1 MYIYSGNRIIAH
13 GPDMTSQCTHF
24 QACVCTGL
32 AAADACTRS
41 EEDKN
46 ARVKDIG
53 HIEISMLKSEI
64 IQCFFATK
72 SLYLYIYICTNN
84 QSYASNALWKST
96 YIHVSRINVYIY
108 ICIYDPMEGV
118 RIYIYIYIIYIECF
132 SIS

>member
-72 SLYLYIYICTNN
+72 SLYLYIYTNN

-96 YIHVSRINVYIY
+96 YIHVSRIYVYIY
-108 ICIYDPMEGV
+108 ICIYDPMEGF
-118 RIYIYIYIIYIECF
+118 RIYIYI
-132 SIS
+132 

>member
-72 SLYLYIYICTNN
+72 SLYL
-84 QSYASNALWKST
+84 
-96 YIHVSRINVYIY
+96 
-108 ICIYDPMEGV
+108 
-118 RIYIYIYIIYIECF
+118 
-132 SIS
+132 